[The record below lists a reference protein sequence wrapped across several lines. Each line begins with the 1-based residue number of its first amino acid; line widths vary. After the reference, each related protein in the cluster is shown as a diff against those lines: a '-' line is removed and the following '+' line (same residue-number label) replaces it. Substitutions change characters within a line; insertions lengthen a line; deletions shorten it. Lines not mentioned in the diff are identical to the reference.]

1 MDNLFDK
8 KRLRLTVFLNV
19 CSCMHIPRIYITT
32 NQIPGFVTLAAP
44 KWNIST
50 KETKEIFYAKI
61 QMKIWATDVLLFRLL
76 RATHVQESMISL
88 RRKAANRRVIY
99 LYIYRKSIN
108 GVSIITYLLLHEGQ
122 CIINNNNELR
132 VTGYTIVIL
141 IYNATYIITDTLIL
155 LRAYKD
161 NSHSL
166 PLHYV
171 CTIQHEIVL
180 TIYI

>member
-1 MDNLFDK
+1 MFVYAYSSYLHYNK
-8 KRLRLTVFLNV
+8 SNPRLRYAGSSEMKYFNEGDE
-19 CSCMHIPRIYITT
+19 R
-32 NQIPGFVTLAAP
+32 
-44 KWNIST
+44 NI
-50 KETKEIFYAKI
+50 
-61 QMKIWATDVLLFRLL
+61 L
-76 RATHVQESMISL
+76 RKNPDENMSYG
-88 RRKAANRRVIY
+88 RVIVSSIACY
-99 LYIYRKSIN
+99 TCTRVYDFIEAKSCQQEGYIFIYIYRKSIN